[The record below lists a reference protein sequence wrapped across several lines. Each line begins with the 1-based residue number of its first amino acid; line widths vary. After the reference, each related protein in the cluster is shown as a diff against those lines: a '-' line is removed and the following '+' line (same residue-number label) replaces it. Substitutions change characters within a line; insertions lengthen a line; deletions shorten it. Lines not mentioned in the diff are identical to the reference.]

1 MSGKVTRSVSR
12 RGFLKGAA
20 AIGALGALGAGGMA
34 STSGWLSKAS
44 ADDASS
50 EKVAYLY
57 HRNHCACHCSIKCTV
72 RDGRVCLIE
81 PNDVFEDKHFRR
93 VCVKGISDIQ
103 HIYSDQR
110 IQTPMKRVGERGEA
124 QFESISW
131 DEAYDLLVDNIKS
144 TWDKYGHDAVLM
156 ICSSEAR
163 PNYPL
168 LPAALNAPTQ
178 GAVGIDMGIGNG
190 LDPALG
196 PSRGTTDTPGENT
209 GVGAGWAGL
218 TNEPRDL
225 KYSKYILVVGNN
237 VFHTVL
243 TRSSLLLDA
252 QAAGAKIVDIDP
264 NYSQVAEK
272 ADEWVPIQPGTDP
285 ALYLGMVSVIIDQKL
300 YDESFMKRRTD
311 FPFLVN
317 TQTGMR
323 LREGGQPADKAS
335 DTGDEMVWDQAT
347 DSLVRHDQASDPS
360 LSGEHVIDGVTYRTV
375 FDLFVESLKDFDV
388 DRAAD
393 LTQIS
398 ADKIAE
404 IATEYATS
412 GASTIITGY
421 GGNDK
426 ILNADIAGHALAALT
441 ALTGNIGKP
450 GAAVG
455 SFADYYGYA
464 GSLGSW
470 KFPAGYK
477 AGTLKQKF
485 FRLPYEDND
494 IRMAIIA
501 GDAPMNR
508 TANYSETEKWMASLD
523 FVCAIEMYY
532 TSYTDC
538 ADLVLPAC
546 TQFENEEEY
555 SGVQTYGGYVLLK
568 EKCIDPLF
576 DSRSDYRIQM
586 DIIER
591 LGLSDIAPKS
601 EEEYIRAC
609 IDGTKDPTLQGLTL
623 EKLVENQGVFTQ
635 SCQLNSI
642 RRAYVDRFG
651 TPSGKLE
658 FYYENMLPYGQE
670 VPRWEAP
677 NECGADNPLR
687 EKYPLYFA
695 TFKSKYRV
703 HNQYW
708 DSQWNNQ
715 FEQAHIEMNQ
725 IDLDS
730 RGLKSGD
737 KVRIYNDRGEFV
749 TDVLHNEAVRPGCV
763 RMPSGAWKKNVDE
776 GCFQYVSNSEV
787 YERHSKLLLGQMIGF
802 NDTLVEVE
810 KA

>member
-1 MSGKVTRSVSR
+1 MSGTEGISR
-12 RGFLKGAA
+12 RGFLKGVGAV
-20 AIGALGALGAGGMA
+20 GALGALGAGSMA
-34 STSGWLSKAS
+34 STSGWLGTSTAS
-44 ADDASS
+44 ASS
-50 EKVAYLY
+50 DETVSYLY
-57 HRNHCACHCSIKCTV
+57 HRNHCACHCSIKCTM
-72 RDGRVCLIE
+72 RDGRVCLIQ
-81 PNDVFEDKHFRR
+81 PNDAFEDKHFRR

-124 QFESISW
+124 RFEAISW
-131 DEAYDLLVDNIKS
+131 DDAYDLLIDNIKS
-144 TWDKYGHDAVLM
+144 TWDKYGHEALLV

-168 LPAALNAPTQ
+168 LPAALGAPTQ

-196 PSRGTTDTPGENT
+196 ASKGTTSGPGENT
-209 GVGAGWAGL
+209 AVGVGWAGL

-225 KYSKYILVVGNN
+225 RYSKYILVVGNN
-237 VFHTVL
+237 VFHSVL

-252 QAAGAKIVDIDP
+252 QEAGAKVVDVDP
-264 NYSQVAEK
+264 NYSQVAGK
-272 ADEWVPIQPGTDP
+272 SDEWVPIQPGTDP
-285 ALYLGMVSVIIDQKL
+285 AFYLGMASVIVNNKL
-300 YDESFMKRRTD
+300 YDESFMKARTD

-317 TQTGMR
+317 TETGKR
-323 LREGGQPADKAS
+323 LTLGEEIPEGKTSA
-335 DTGDEMVWDQAT
+335 GDEVVWDSAANAP
-347 DSLVRHDQASDPS
+347 VRHDQAGDPA
-360 LSGEHVIDGVTYRTV
+360 LSGEHVIDGVVYKTV

-388 DRAAD
+388 NRAAE
-393 LTQIS
+393 LTHIP
-398 ADKIAE
+398 ADKITE

-426 ILNADIAGHALAALT
+426 ILNADIAGHTLAALV

-455 SFADYYGYA
+455 SFADYYGYSA
-464 GSLGSW
+464 SLGSW

-477 AGTLKQKF
+477 AGALKQKW
-485 FRLPYEDND
+485 FRLPYESND
-494 IRMAIIA
+494 IHMAIIA

-508 TANYSETEKWMASLD
+508 TANYRETEKWMASLD
-523 FVCAIEMYY
+523 FVCAIDMYY
-532 TSYTDC
+532 TSYTDY

-555 SGVQTYGGYVLLK
+555 SGVQTYGGYVLLR

-591 LGLSDIAPKS
+591 LGLSDIAPKTQ
-601 EEEYIRAC
+601 EEYIRAC
-609 IDGTKDPTLQGLTL
+609 IDGTTDETLQGLTL
-623 EKLVENQGVFTQ
+623 EKLVANQGVFAQ

-642 RRAYVDRFG
+642 RRAYVDKFG
-651 TPSGKLE
+651 TPSGKVE

-670 VPRWEAP
+670 LPRWEAP

-687 EKYPLYFA
+687 SKYPLYFA
-695 TFKSKYRV
+695 TYKSKYRV

-708 DSQWNNQ
+708 DAAWNNQ
-715 FEQAHIEMNQ
+715 FEQANIEMNS
-725 IDLDS
+725 IDLDA

-737 KVRIYNDRGEFV
+737 KVRVHNDRGEFV
-749 TDVLHNEAVRPGCV
+749 TSVLLNEAVRPGCV
-763 RMPSGAWKKNVDE
+763 RMPSGAWKKNVDS

-787 YERHSKLLLGQMIGF
+787 YERHSKLILGYQIGF